1 MSTIIAFVIALLP
14 AILLWVYILK
24 KDAKPE
30 PMKQIWK
37 AILWG
42 VLIVIPIVIVE
53 NVISAILFGEGGEA
67 NSVIGHTIDAFFVAA
82 IPEESFKLLA
92 LWLVLRLNPH
102 FDEHFDG
109 IVYSVCVG
117 LGFAT
122 VENIFYVVGD
132 GDWASVGIMRAIFSV
147 PGHYAFA
154 VLMGYYYARYHFV
167 NRSFLNCISIWGVP
181 VLAHG
186 IYDAIVMNVG
196 VNDYLVL
203 PIIGLLIFFCIKMHK
218 ACKKK
223 IVAQLEMDQAGQ
235 LAAYNQTAYNQTA
248 YNQTAYNQTAYNQ
261 TETKYNKS
269 ETT

>member
-1 MSTIIAFVIALLP
+1 MISIIIAFVIAVLP
-14 AILLWVYILK
+14 SILLLIYILK

-30 PMKQIWK
+30 PAKQIWK

-42 VLIVIPIVIVE
+42 VAIVIPIVIVE
-53 NVISAILFGEGGEA
+53 NIISPILFGEGGSA
-67 NSVIGHTIDAFFVAA
+67 VSVISHIADAFIVAA

-92 LWLVLRLNPH
+92 LWLVLRKNPY
-102 FDEHFDG
+102 FDEHYDG

-122 VENIFYVVGD
+122 VENIFYVVGE
-132 GDWASVGIMRAIFSV
+132 GDWASVGIMRALFSV

-167 NRSFLNCISIWGVP
+167 KRSFLNGISILGVP

-196 VNDYLVL
+196 VNEYLVL

-218 ACKKK
+218 VCKKK
-223 IVAQLEMDQAGQ
+223 IVAQLEMDKPGEIAV
-235 LAAYNQTAYNQTA
+235 
-248 YNQTAYNQTAYNQ
+248 
-261 TETKYNKS
+261 
-269 ETT
+269 